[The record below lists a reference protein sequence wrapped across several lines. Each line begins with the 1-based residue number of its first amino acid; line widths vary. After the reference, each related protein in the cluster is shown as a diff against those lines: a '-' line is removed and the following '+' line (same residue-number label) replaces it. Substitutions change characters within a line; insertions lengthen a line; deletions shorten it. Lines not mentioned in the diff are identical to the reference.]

1 MTKRLDE
8 TFDISSTE
16 YEDDHAEEEKT
27 VTELLAESDEILNS
41 ITHIEKI
48 DNALSSVSGLN
59 EHDKDMDDVSTKAIK
74 SYTDLCDLGMNVP
87 DANAARIFEVA
98 ATMLKTAMDAKDAKV
113 NRKLKTIEL
122 QLKKA
127 KLDWEMAG
135 SKDMGN
141 SDNDG
146 GAEFDRNELLA
157 RVIDSRK
164 ANSDE
169 SNDKHI
175 PK

>member
-8 TFDISSTE
+8 TFDIE
-16 YEDDHAEEEKT
+16 YQDDHEDEDKS
-27 VTELLAESDEILNS
+27 VTELIAESDQILNS
-41 ITHIEKI
+41 ITNVEKI
-48 DNALSSVSGLN
+48 DTALSTVSGLQ
-59 EHDKDMDDVSTKAIK
+59 EHDNDMDNISTKALQ
-74 SYTDLCDLGMNVP
+74 SYSDLCDLGMNVP

-98 ATMLKTAMDAKDAKV
+98 ATMLRTALDSKDAKV

-135 SKDMGN
+135 SRA
-141 SDNDG
+141 
-146 GAEFDRNELLA
+146 GAGTEDVGQEFDRNELLA

-164 ANSDE
+164 EDNTDE
-169 SNDKHI
+169 PKIDKA
-175 PK
+175 P